1 MCSFNQAKIVQ
12 TLKEFL
18 KCFKNL
24 LVTSVWSHLAYPG
37 EHVYEIQCGLRFS
50 KQNKLKREY
59 HFLIETVQILPKDKA
74 KQKQVRAVPQLSTKE
89 QRSLL
94 VK

>member
-18 KCFKNL
+18 KHLKIL
-24 LVTSVWSHLAYPG
+24 WVTSVWSHLTYPG
-37 EHVYEIQCGLRFS
+37 EYVYEIQCGLKLS

-59 HFLIETVQILPKDKA
+59 NF
-74 KQKQVRAVPQLSTKE
+74 
-89 QRSLL
+89 
-94 VK
+94 

>member
-18 KCFKNL
+18 KRFKNL
-24 LVTSVWSHLAYPG
+24 LVTSVWSHFTYPG
-37 EHVYEIQCGLRFS
+37 EHVYEIQSGLRFS

-59 HFLIETVQILPKDKA
+59 NF
-74 KQKQVRAVPQLSTKE
+74 
-89 QRSLL
+89 
-94 VK
+94 